1 MEASEAGEVMA
12 ATNTTTAAKTT
23 TPTTAASTSTVT
35 LPATNTA
42 ASNTTSAAAAGQLAG
57 ITLPT
62 LPTFLGLPAA
72 PDWAD
77 IAIRTGLVVGGVI
90 LVILVAHAFV
100 RGSQRSQ
107 ITVQAAPGTQ
117 VQQATKA
124 SKTTEE
130 SEAAEM
136 AAV

>member
-1 MEASEAGEVMA
+1 MA
-12 ATNTTTAAKTT
+12 ATNTTKTT
-23 TPTTAASTSTVT
+23 TPTAPASTTSTSTVT

-42 ASNTTSAAAAGQLAG
+42 ASNTTSASAAGQLAG

-72 PDWAD
+72 PDWPD

-90 LVILVAHAFV
+90 LVLLVAHSFV
-100 RGSQRSQ
+100 KGSQRSQ
-107 ITVQAAPGTQ
+107 ITVQAAPGTN
-117 VQQATKA
+117 VQEAPAKEAGKA
-124 SKTTEE
+124 EA
-130 SEAAEM
+130 SEAAEA